1 MNVGYQLSDSL
12 TELSLEGISG
22 RRTDRIRFRMISGTV
37 AGFQAETITELSG
50 GGVSI
55 KGGGSSL
62 VDKRQI
68 KRMTATSAPIE
79 SANRRKCT
87 LWLKADRGEV
97 QIQFESDEI
106 TLREGHIVHVLC
118 ASPDGNTDYYLAL
131 ANENT
136 RDAYHIGGIPRSA
149 ILGFGAEPL
158 VGLLFY
164 AGASLVVALVLS
176 VSMFGLAGVD
186 GTAVL
191 LIFFAFLG
199 LRFFLWK
206 RRQRV
211 QELIQRR
218 LGEIAEE
225 VAEYVQNAGR

>member
-1 MNVGYQLSDSL
+1 MANGYQISDSL
-12 TELSLEGISG
+12 KELSLEGISG

-37 AGFQAETITELSG
+37 VGFQAENIAEVSG

-55 KGGGSSL
+55 TGGGSSF

-79 SANRRKCT
+79 STNRRKCT
-87 LWLKADRGEV
+87 LWLKADRGEL

-118 ASPDGNTDYYLAL
+118 ASPDGTNDYYLAL
-131 ANENT
+131 ANEST
-136 RDAYHIGGIPRSA
+136 RDAYHIGAIPLSA

-164 AGASLVVALVLS
+164 AGASLVVALVLG
-176 VSMFGLAGVD
+176 VSMFGLAGA
-186 GTAVL
+186 GETAAF

-199 LRFFLWK
+199 LRFFLWN
-206 RRQRV
+206 RRRRV

-218 LGEIAEE
+218 LGEIANE
-225 VAEYVQNAGR
+225 VGEYVRNAGR